1 MTISR
6 TVCLGFIAVILVGT
20 ILLELPFST
29 SSGNWN
35 SPLVALFTSTS
46 AVCVTGLNVVD
57 PGSHFSFFG
66 QLIIMLLIQ
75 VGGLGYMTMTTLL
88 MILLRRKFDLRQKL
102 AIQESF
108 DRPFIQ
114 GSRNLIKS
122 IVAIT
127 LIFELTATFILIP
140 FFAQNLPFRQAIWFA
155 LFHSVSA
162 FNNAGFG
169 LLKDNLM
176 SFNSS
181 IVLNLVITGL
191 IIFGGI
197 GYQVIIEFYY
207 WFLSHF
213 KEKRRDFTFSLNYK
227 VVVSTTLFLL
237 LFGTLSLFFVEYH
250 NPNTL
255 ASMNFKDKLLAAW
268 FQSVTSRTAGFNT
281 IDNGKM
287 TLEGLLITMGLMF
300 VGASPGGTGG
310 GIKTTTFRI
319 LSSTTRAVLQGREE
333 VVLYQREVPIPLIFK
348 AIAVIFGSVIAII
361 IASLAISLMENDFN
375 GIQILFEVISAFATV
390 GLSTGITGALSP
402 ISQLVIIGMMYLG
415 RVGVVLVMAAIVG
428 DPKPHVINFPEE
440 NLLVG

>member
-6 TVCLGFIAVILVGT
+6 TVCIGFIAVILVGT
-20 ILLELPFST
+20 FLLELPFST

-108 DRPFIQ
+108 DRPFLQ

-122 IVAIT
+122 IIAIT

-140 FFAQNLPFRQAIWFA
+140 LFAQQFDFRKATWFA

-169 LLKDNLM
+169 LLKD
-176 SFNSS
+176 SFISYKSS

-197 GYQVIIEFYY
+197 GYQVIIEFYF
-207 WFLSHF
+207 WFISRV
-213 KEKRRDFTFSLNYK
+213 KERRRNFDFSLNYK
-227 VVVSTTLFLL
+227 VVVSTTIFLL
-237 LFGTLSLFFVEYH
+237 FFGTLSLFFVEYN
-250 NPNTL
+250 NPDTIAGL
-255 ASMNFKDKLLAAW
+255 NFKDKLLAAW
-268 FQSVTSRTAGFNT
+268 FQSVVSRTAGFNT
-281 IDNGKM
+281 IDIGKM
-287 TLEGLLITMGLMF
+287 TLEGLLIIMGLMF
-300 VGASPGGTGG
+300 IGAGPGSTGG

-319 LSSTTRAVLQGREE
+319 LSSTTRAVLQGKEE

-361 IASLAISLMENDFN
+361 IAALAIALMDSDFN

-402 ISQLVIIGMMYLG
+402 ISQLVIIMMMYLG
-415 RVGVVLVMAAIVG
+415 RVGVVLFMAAIVG